1 MESCY
6 IPFLWTRATLL
17 DYGIMFEKVPLLY
30 DNESDVRIPS
40 TTFNTY
46 EQRKLI
52 FVIISLD
59 IIKL

>member
-1 MESCY
+1 
-6 IPFLWTRATLL
+6 
-17 DYGIMFEKVPLLY
+17 MFEKVPLLY